1 MLTRGGVRSGRAG
14 KGAIGVCI
22 SPSAEAACVVMSN
35 VVRPRVVK
43 VFRRDGLF
51 RAEYNAY
58 RRGYMRKR
66 RVRVVRGVMRSEVL
80 ECFLKGV

>member
-1 MLTRGGVRSGRAG
+1 
-14 KGAIGVCI
+14 
-22 SPSAEAACVVMSN
+22 MSN